1 MRLATAART
10 LALDGYKTMIVKLID
25 RQMIRGYFKSYI
37 VCLASLL
44 SLYVVV
50 DLFTNLDDFTHHNK
64 GLLASLLRIFTYY
77 AYKVAQIFDRL
88 CEAIVLL
95 AAMFTVAWMQ
105 RNNEQVPLLSV
116 GISTRRIV
124 VPVLLS
130 AFFMLGLTVLNQE
143 FIIPRI
149 ADKLALDR
157 DDPGGQK
164 SVPVRSVYDTNGIHI
179 TGDRGVRSER
189 TVSGFCVTILE
200 PQGGQLIH
208 LTAQEAHYV
217 PGPGPRQGGWELVG
231 TRPMEVQP
239 IPGILDQRDSGRYFL
254 HTREVD
260 FEGVTRN
267 TNWFA
272 MASTP
277 QLYEELQR
285 PESTRMPSMAV
296 LFHTRLTRPVLGMVL
311 VLLGLSVI
319 LRDQNRNVII
329 SSGMCLV
336 LCGVFFAACYACKM
350 LGDNEYLNPALSAW
364 MPVLFFGPHALVL
377 FDAVHT

>member
-1 MRLATAART
+1 
-10 LALDGYKTMIVKLID
+10 MIVKLID
-25 RQMIRGYFKSYI
+25 RQMIRGYFKSYF

-64 GLLASLLRIFTYY
+64 GLLASLLRICTYY

-105 RNNEQVPLLSV
+105 RNNEQVPLLSAGV
-116 GISTRRIV
+116 STRRIV
-124 VPVLLS
+124 LPVLVS
-130 AFFMLGLTVLNQE
+130 AIFMLGLTVLNQE
-143 FIIPRI
+143 FVIPRI

-164 SVPVRSVYDTNGIHI
+164 TVPVRSAYDSSGVHI
-179 TGDRGVRSER
+179 TGDRAVRRER
-189 TVSGFCVTILE
+189 TVSPFYATILD
-200 PQGGQLIH
+200 PQAGTLLH
-208 LTAQEAHYV
+208 LTAQEARYV
-217 PGPGPRQGGWELVG
+217 PGPNARQSGWEMVKTMPRDVG
-231 TRPMEVQP
+231 P
-239 IPGILDQRDSGRYFL
+239 IPGILDQLDSGRYFL

-260 FEGVTRN
+260 FEAVTRN
-267 TNWFA
+267 PNWFM

-277 QLYEELQR
+277 QLYDELQS
-285 PESTRMPSMAV
+285 PESTRMASMAV
-296 LFHTRLTRPVLGMVL
+296 LFHMRLTRPILGMVL

-336 LCGVFFAACYACKM
+336 LCGIFFAACYACKM
-350 LGDNEYLNPALSAW
+350 LGDNEYLNPTLAAW

>member
-1 MRLATAART
+1 ML
-10 LALDGYKTMIVKLID
+10 VKLID

-50 DLFTNLDDFTHHNK
+50 DLFTNLDDFTNHNK
-64 GLLASLLRIFTYY
+64 GLWASLLRIFAYY
-77 AYKVAQIFDRL
+77 GYKVSQIFDRL

-105 RNNEQVPLLSV
+105 RNNEQIPLLSA

-124 VPVLLS
+124 LPVLLS
-130 AFFMLGLTVLNQE
+130 AFFMLSLTVINQE
-143 FIIPRI
+143 FVIPRI

-157 DDPGGQK
+157 DDPDGQK
-164 SVPVRSVYDTNGIHI
+164 SVAVRSAYDSNGIHI
-179 TGDRGVRSER
+179 TGDRADRQDN
-189 TVSGFCVTILE
+189 TVSLLFATIPETL
-200 PQGGQLIH
+200 GGTLIH
-208 LTAQEAHYV
+208 LSALQGRYIA
-217 PGPGPRQGGWELVG
+217 GPGPRQGGWELVG
-231 TRPMEVQP
+231 TRPSDVGS

-254 HTREVD
+254 HTRDVD
-260 FEGVTRN
+260 FEAVTRN
-267 TNWFA
+267 PNWFI

-277 QLYEELQR
+277 QLYDELQR
-285 PESTRMPSMAV
+285 PESTRLASMAV
-296 LFHTRLTRPVLGMVL
+296 LFHMRLTRPILGMVL

-350 LGDNEYLNPALSAW
+350 LGDNEYINPALSAW

>member
-1 MRLATAART
+1 
-10 LALDGYKTMIVKLID
+10 MIVKLID

-37 VCLASLL
+37 ICLASLL

-50 DLFTNLDDFTHHNK
+50 DLFTNLDDFTNHNQ
-64 GLLASLLRIFTYY
+64 GLWESLLRIVTYY
-77 AYKVAQIFDRL
+77 AYRLAKIFDQL

-105 RNNEQVPLLSV
+105 RNNEQVPLLSAGV
-116 GISTRRIV
+116 STRRIV
-124 VPVLLS
+124 LPVLLS

-157 DDPGGQK
+157 DDPGGEK
-164 SVPVRSVYDTNGIHI
+164 SMTVRSAYDSSGIHV
-179 TGDRGVRSER
+179 TGDRGVRQNL
-189 TVSGFCVTILE
+189 TVFGFYATILD
-200 PQGGQLIH
+200 PQGGQLFH
-208 LTAQEAHYV
+208 LSAKEARYV
-217 PGPGPRQGGWELVG
+217 PGTGPHQGGWEMVG
-231 TRPMEVQP
+231 ATPMEVP
-239 IPGILDQRDSGRYFL
+239 AIPGILEQRDVGRYFL
-254 HTREVD
+254 HTRDVD
-260 FEGVTRN
+260 FDAVTHN
-267 TNWFA
+267 PNWFI

-277 QLYEELQR
+277 QLYDELQR
-285 PESTRMPSMAV
+285 PESTRLASMAV
-296 LFHTRLTRPVLGMVL
+296 LFHTRLTRPILGMVL

-329 SSGMCLV
+329 SSGLCLV

-350 LGDNEYLNPALSAW
+350 LGDNEYLNPALAAW
-364 MPVLFFGPHALVL
+364 MPVLFFGPHSLVL

>member
-1 MRLATAART
+1 
-10 LALDGYKTMIVKLID
+10 MIVKLID
-25 RQMIRGYFKSYI
+25 RQMIRGYFKSYF

-50 DLFTNLDDFTHHNK
+50 DLFTNLDDFTGHNQ
-64 GLLASLLRIFTYY
+64 GLWEILLRILTYY

-105 RNNEQVPLLSV
+105 RNNEQVPLLSAGV
-116 GISTRRIV
+116 STRRIV
-124 VPVLLS
+124 LPVLLS
-130 AFFMLGLTVLNQE
+130 AFFMLGLTVINQE
-143 FIIPRI
+143 FVIPRI
-149 ADKLALDR
+149 ADKLSLDK
-157 DDPGGQK
+157 DDPEGEK
-164 SVPVRSVYDTNGIHI
+164 SIPVRSAYDTNGVHVS
-179 TGDRGVRSER
+179 GDRATRPNL
-189 TVSGFCVTILE
+189 TVIGFYTTILD

-208 LTAQEAHYV
+208 LSAKEAHYV

-231 TRPMEVQP
+231 ASPVEVP
-239 IPGILDQRDSGRYFL
+239 PVPGILDQRDLGRYFL
-254 HTREVD
+254 HTRDVD
-260 FEGVTRN
+260 FDAVTRN
-267 TNWFA
+267 PNWFI

-277 QLYEELQR
+277 ALYEELQR
-285 PESTRMPSMAV
+285 PESIRLASMAV
-296 LFHTRLTRPVLGMVL
+296 LFHTRLTRPILGMVL

-350 LGDNEYLNPALSAW
+350 LGDNEYLNPALAAW
-364 MPVLFFGPHALVL
+364 MPVLFFGPHSLVL

>member
-1 MRLATAART
+1 
-10 LALDGYKTMIVKLID
+10 MILKIID
-25 RQMIRGYFKSYI
+25 RQMIRGYFKSYF

-64 GLLASLLRIFTYY
+64 GLWASLLRICTYY
-77 AYKVAQIFDRL
+77 GYKVAQIFDRL

-105 RNNEQVPLLSV
+105 RNNEQVPLLSA

-124 VPVLLS
+124 TPVLLC
-130 AFFMLGLTVLNQE
+130 AFAMLSLAVLNQE
-143 FIIPRI
+143 LIIPRI

-164 SVPVRSVYDTNGIHI
+164 TLPVRPAYEVNGIHI
-179 TGDRGVRSER
+179 AGDRATRKDR
-189 TVSGFCVTILE
+189 TVSPFYCLIPETL
-200 PQGGQLIH
+200 GGTMQHLIA
-208 LTAQEAHYV
+208 LEAHYI
-217 PGPGPRQGGWELVG
+217 PGPGPRQGGWEMVG
-231 TRPMEVQP
+231 TRPFDLES
-239 IPGILDQRDSGRYFL
+239 IPGILDAKDFGRYFL

-260 FEGVTRN
+260 FEAVTRN
-267 TNWFA
+267 PTWYLL
-272 MASTP
+272 ASTP

-285 PESTRMPSMAV
+285 PESTRLAPMAV
-296 LFHTRLTRPVLGMVL
+296 LFHTRLTRPLLGMVL

-329 SSGMCLV
+329 SSGLCLV
-336 LCGVFFAACYACKM
+336 LCGVFFAASYACKM
-350 LGDNEYLNPALSAW
+350 LGDNEYINPALAAW
-364 MPVLFFGPHALVL
+364 LPVLIFGPHAIIL

>member
-1 MRLATAART
+1 
-10 LALDGYKTMIVKLID
+10 MIIKLLD
-25 RQMIRGYFKSYI
+25 RQMIRGYFKSYF

-64 GLLASLLRIFTYY
+64 GLAASILRICTYY
-77 AYKVAQIFDRL
+77 GYKVSQIFDRL

-105 RNNEQVPLLSV
+105 RNNEQVPLLSAGV
-116 GISTRRIV
+116 STRRIV
-124 VPVLLS
+124 TPVLLC
-130 AFFMLGLTVLNQE
+130 AFFMLSMTVINQE
-143 FIIPRI
+143 LIIPRI

-164 SVPVRSVYDTNGIHI
+164 YVAVRAAYESNGIHI
-179 TGDRGVRSER
+179 EGEKAMRRDR
-189 TVSGFCVTILE
+189 TVSKLRCTIPETLS
-200 PQGGQLIH
+200 GSLIH
-208 LTAQEAHYV
+208 LQAYEARYV
-217 PGPGPRQGGWELVG
+217 PGPGPRQGGWEMVG
-231 TRPMEVQP
+231 TRPAEVGN
-239 IPGILDQRDSGRYFL
+239 IPGILDQKDVGRYLL

-260 FEGVTRN
+260 FEALTRN
-267 TNWFA
+267 PNWFL
-272 MASTP
+272 MASTSH
-277 QLYEELQR
+277 LYQELQR
-285 PESTRMPSMAV
+285 PESTRLASMAV
-296 LFHTRLTRPVLGMVL
+296 LFHQRLTRPILGMVL
-311 VLLGLSVI
+311 VVLGLSVI

-350 LGDNEYLNPALSAW
+350 LGDNEYVNPALAAW
-364 MPVLFFGPHALVL
+364 LPVLCFGPHALVL